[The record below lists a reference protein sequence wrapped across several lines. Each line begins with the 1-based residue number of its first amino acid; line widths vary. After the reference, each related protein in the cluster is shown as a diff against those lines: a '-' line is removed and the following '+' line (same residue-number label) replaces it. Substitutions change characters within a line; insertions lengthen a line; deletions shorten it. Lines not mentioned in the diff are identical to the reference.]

1 MLILYFPLSP
11 GPNYSC
17 IRAKIQRRLRIITYL
32 DVVVTVAVL
41 TANSN
46 DVNLVEPRNV
56 LYANICLPPGKPC
69 DIAFFLSVL

>member
-1 MLILYFPLSP
+1 MLTLYFPLSP

-17 IRAKIQRRLRIITYL
+17 IRAKIQRLRIITYL
-32 DVVVTVAVL
+32 DVVATVAVL

-46 DVNLVEPRNV
+46 GVNLVEPRNV
-56 LYANICLPPGKPC
+56 LYANICLPPEKPC

>member
-1 MLILYFPLSP
+1 MDQIILSTKFEAERTMKSP
-11 GPNYSC
+11 
-17 IRAKIQRRLRIITYL
+17 RRLRIITYL
-32 DVVVTVAVL
+32 DVVATVDVL

-56 LYANICLPPGKPC
+56 LYANICLPPEKPC

>member
-32 DVVVTVAVL
+32 DVVDVL